1 MQAGSNETHPNTKSK
16 ILNHVNK
23 RDVLVSGIQWSQY
36 ASYAFEDEVI
46 SGFSVE
52 CSKESIMTVSFLIY
66 ATCLLDEICNSD
78 IPHTLKGMLL
88 NNIGSGNQNK
98 EMEK

>member
-36 ASYAFEDEVI
+36 ASYTFEDEVM

-52 CSKESIMTVSFLIY
+52 CSKESIMTLSFLIH

-78 IPHTLKGMLL
+78 IPHTKRHAF
-88 NNIGSGNQNK
+88 K
-98 EMEK
+98 